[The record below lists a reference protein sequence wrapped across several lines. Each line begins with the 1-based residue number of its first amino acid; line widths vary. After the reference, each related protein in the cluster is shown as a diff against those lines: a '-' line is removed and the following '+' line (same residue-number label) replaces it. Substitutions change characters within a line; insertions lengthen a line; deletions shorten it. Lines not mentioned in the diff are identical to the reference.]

1 MKKTINYDKITNEL
15 ISEIKESFHAFKS
28 DRDYLDK
35 IQVLTAEKGSNG
47 KRTWINLFTK
57 EKGKYHL
64 NDENINLM
72 IRNKKLPGE
81 TEEEFKNKI
90 LNSIRITYTG
100 LEYNDKGLPS
110 KKNKTIK
117 GKEWEE
123 IRNAQIKIED
133 KEERRPIGAIS
144 GTIKHIKK
152 RISITKSD
160 LEAERAKWAHKNI
173 ITSLDDGFT
182 SRLNGDFDKLF
193 DFVKKVIINMT
204 DTEFDNFFKGRGDN
218 FYNSIFS
225 SNEEMMHSSYI
236 DLVKDLIEKNPIGKK
251 YKNMIK
257 ESDPLYK
264 YLNNKKLLE
273 DLVNDYLNKSRSIK
287 ETPIKLY
294 D

>member
-1 MKKTINYDKITNEL
+1 MKRVINYEKATNEL
-15 ISEIKESFHAFKS
+15 ISEIKESFHSFKT
-28 DRDYLDK
+28 DNDYLRK
-35 IQVLTAEKGSNG
+35 IQVLTAEKGSKG
-47 KRTWINLFTK
+47 KRSWINLFIK
-57 EKGKYHL
+57 DQDEYHI
-64 NDENINLM
+64 NDDALKLM

-110 KKNKTIK
+110 KRNKTIK

-152 RISITKSD
+152 RISRTKSD

-182 SRLNGDFDKLF
+182 SGLNGDFDKLF
-193 DFVKKVIINMT
+193 DFVKKVIKNMT
-204 DTEFDNFFKGRGDN
+204 DTEFDKFFKGRGDN
-218 FYNSIFS
+218 FYNNIFS

-236 DLVKDLIEKNPIGKK
+236 ELVKDLIKEPIGKR
-251 YKNMIK
+251 YKNMIDK
-257 ESDPLYK
+257 SDPIYK
-264 YLNNKKLLE
+264 YLHNKKLLE
-273 DLVNDYLNKSRSIK
+273 DLVNDYLNKARSVK
-287 ETPIKLY
+287 ETPITLY